1 MPLRITILVKEFEGC
16 PITAVSQLN
25 LPNTMVPAGPIL

>member
-1 MPLRITILVKEFEGC
+1 MSAELLIGLVEATI

-25 LPNTMVPAGPIL
+25 LGTYLVDEF